1 MTANKYTPFESIL
14 EQMLRGIDSNVRDM
28 KDTVSGLYGNLRELA
43 DTTEAVYA
51 AVRYDGHTTQNSGY
65 DDLSFLDDE
74 EE

>member
-1 MTANKYTPFESIL
+1 
-14 EQMLRGIDSNVRDM
+14 MLRGIDSNVREM

-51 AVRYDGHTTQNSGY
+51 AVRYDGHTMQNNGV

>member
-1 MTANKYTPFESIL
+1 
-14 EQMLRGIDSNVRDM
+14 MLRGIDSNVREM

-51 AVRYDGHTTQNSGY
+51 AVRYDGHTTQDSGV
-65 DDLSFLDDE
+65 DDLSFLGDE